1 MFVFDTFQHSSNI
14 KSRTIADH
22 ITSSM
27 PPSKSILIDA
37 FAGVGGNTIAFALS
51 GRFHQIFAI
60 EKDPAT
66 LKCAKHNADVY
77 GVKNKILW
85 IEGDCFETMK
95 KRFFDP
101 KMKDK
106 AVIFASPPWGGIDY
120 NADQIF
126 DLTTMPPYG
135 LQTLWDA
142 FTKVTKEVVLYL
154 PRTSDLNQLAQLVG
168 KEGEE
173 LKDEDKVQV
182 THYCMRGASKALCV
196 YYGKFTG

>member
-1 MFVFDTFQHSSNI
+1 
-14 KSRTIADH
+14 
-22 ITSSM
+22 M
-27 PPSKSILIDA
+27 PSSKSILIDA

-51 GRFHQIFAI
+51 GKFNQIFAF
-60 EKDPAT
+60 EKDPAA
-66 LKCAKHNADVY
+66 LKCAKHNAAVY
-77 GVKNKILW
+77 GVENRVLW
-85 IEGDCFETMK
+85 AEGDCFELMK
-95 KRFFDP
+95 KKFGSDP

-106 AVIFASPPWGGIDY
+106 AVIFASPPWGGPQYSGEAIY
-120 NADQIF
+120 
-126 DLTTMPPYG
+126 DLTTMQPYG

-168 KEGEE
+168 KEGEQ

-182 THYCMRGASKALCV
+182 THYCMKGASKALCV